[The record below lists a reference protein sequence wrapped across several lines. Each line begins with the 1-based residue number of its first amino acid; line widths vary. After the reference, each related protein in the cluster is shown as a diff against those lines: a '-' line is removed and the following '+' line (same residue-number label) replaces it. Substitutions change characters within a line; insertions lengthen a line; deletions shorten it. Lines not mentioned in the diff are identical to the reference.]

1 MDKIFL
7 FVAILLF
14 LSGCVTT
21 SNLTNSNTVNISKI
35 NTGMTKQNVEK
46 ILGIETTLNGGD
58 AKIKNPYRRE
68 TIDCAIA
75 AGMCEVD
82 YYYIGQLG
90 EKDWNSGVMPIIFKN
105 NKVLGVGW
113 NYLSRQ

>member
-1 MDKIFL
+1 LDKIIL
-7 FVAILLF
+7 YLPTLLF

-35 NTGMTKQNVEK
+35 NTGMTKQSVEK
-46 ILGIETTLNGGD
+46 ILGIETTINGGD
-58 AKIKNPYRRE
+58 TKIKNPYRRE
-68 TIDCAIA
+68 TVDCAIV

-113 NYLSRQ
+113 TYLSRQ